1 MTAAVALR
9 LPPPAGARS
18 LRLPKPHRRIFR
30 PLVLSVA
37 LATTAVPAH
46 ASEKGWSDASD
57 VAVGT
62 LIAAAFIVPAAHED
76 WNGALQA
83 GGSLVVATGVAQGLK
98 EAFPETRP
106 DRSDRKS
113 FPSGHTSMA
122 FAAAATLNNR
132 YGWEAGLPAHAAAIF
147 VGVARVQADKHF
159 WHDVLVG
166 AAIGEISGLL
176 LTKKRNENVQLLPW
190 GDTKGGGV
198 TVAMR
203 F

>member
-1 MTAAVALR
+1 MAAAPALLTPVKVGSR
-9 LPPPAGARS
+9 TPLPRRPY
-18 LRLPKPHRRIFR
+18 RRIYK

-37 LATTAVPAH
+37 LATTTVPAQ

-57 VAVGT
+57 VAVGS

-83 GGSLVVATGVAQGLK
+83 GGSLVVATGVTQGLK
-98 EAFPETRP
+98 AAFPETRP

-122 FAAAATLNNR
+122 FASAATLNNR
-132 YGWEAGLPAHAAAIF
+132 YGWKAGLPAHAAAIF

-190 GDTKGGGV
+190 GNTKGGGV